1 VQLASYGDFSDML
14 PALLTVFVSTL
25 VLIFLP
31 FLGWRTLRGCLS
43 WVKDITGILRNQR
56 TA

>member
-1 VQLASYGDFSDML
+1 ML

>member
-1 VQLASYGDFSDML
+1 
-14 PALLTVFVSTL
+14 LLTVFASTL

-31 FLGWRTLRGCLS
+31 FLGWRTLRGCLA
-43 WVKDITGILRNQR
+43 WMKDIAGMVRNQG